1 MPGHSVVQIEGM
13 LTRQGAVS
21 AAPFGSASILPIS
34 WMYIRMMGA
43 EGLKQ
48 ASQNAILN
56 ANYIATR
63 LKDAYPVLYTGR
75 DGRVAHECIL
85 DIRPLKE
92 ETGISELDIAK
103 RLIDF
108 GFHAPTMS
116 FPVAGTLMVEPT
128 ESESK
133 VELDRF
139 IDAMLAIR
147 AEIDRVKA
155 GEWPL
160 EDNPLV
166 NAPHTRGRAGGRV
179 EPSVQPRAGGI
190 PGGSAQQILA
200 DGEASGRCVRR
211 PQPVL
216 LLRTDE
222 RIPVSL
228 RIIYTFKG
236 AAAPLF
242 LEGRYGNRSD
252 KRREPRNRPGDGAAA
267 GAGRVYRGGQL
278 PSQH

>member
-1 MPGHSVVQIEGM
+1 MGPIGVKAHLAPFVPGHSVVQIDGM
-13 LTRQGAVS
+13 LTQQGAVS

-43 EGLKQ
+43 EGLKK
-48 ASQNAILN
+48 ASQVAILN

-63 LKDAYPVLYTGR
+63 LKHAFPVLYTGK

-85 DIRPLKE
+85 DIRPIKE
-92 ETGISELDIAK
+92 SSGISELDIAK

-133 VELDRF
+133 AELDRF

-147 AEIDRVKA
+147 DEIEYVIK

-160 EDNPLV
+160 ADNPLV
-166 NAPHTRGRAGGRV
+166 NAPHTQDEMVAEWGHPYSREQAVFPAGYTNKYWPTVKRLDDVYGDRNLFC
-179 EPSVQPRAGGI
+179 SCA
-190 PGGSAQQILA
+190 
-200 DGEASGRCVRR
+200 
-211 PQPVL
+211 
-216 LLRTDE
+216 
-222 RIPVSL
+222 PVSD
-228 RIIYTFKG
+228 Y
-236 AAAPLF
+236 
-242 LEGRYGNRSD
+242 
-252 KRREPRNRPGDGAAA
+252 
-267 GAGRVYRGGQL
+267 Q
-278 PSQH
+278 

>member
-1 MPGHSVVQIEGM
+1 
-13 LTRQGAVS
+13 
-21 AAPFGSASILPIS
+21 
-34 WMYIRMMGA
+34 MMGA

-166 NAPHTRGRAGGRV
+166 NAPHTQWRAGGRV

-190 PGGSAQQILA
+190 PGRVAQQVLA
-200 DGEASGRCVRR
+200 DGETSG
-211 PQPVL
+211 
-216 LLRTDE
+216 
-222 RIPVSL
+222 
-228 RIIYTFKG
+228 
-236 AAAPLF
+236 
-242 LEGRYGNRSD
+242 
-252 KRREPRNRPGDGAAA
+252 
-267 GAGRVYRGGQL
+267 
-278 PSQH
+278 

>member
-1 MPGHSVVQIEGM
+1 M

-48 ASQNAILN
+48 ASQVAILN

-103 RLIDF
+103 RLIDY

-147 AEIDRVKA
+147 SEIDRVKG
-155 GEWPL
+155 GEWTL
-160 EDNPLV
+160 EDNPWL
-166 NAPHTRGRAGGRV
+166 TR
-179 EPSVQPRAGGI
+179 
-190 PGGSAQQILA
+190 
-200 DGEASGRCVRR
+200 
-211 PQPVL
+211 
-216 LLRTDE
+216 
-222 RIPVSL
+222 RIPRTNWWQSGTTVIPASWL
-228 RIIYTFKG
+228 SSRQ
-236 AAAPLF
+236 
-242 LEGRYGNRSD
+242 
-252 KRREPRNRPGDGAAA
+252 
-267 GAGRVYRGGQL
+267 V
-278 PSQH
+278 